1 MLNKSPT
8 SSSMYLNRIDGI
20 EAAAFPDN
28 AECLRISFYREGWET
43 FDIAIFTGVE
53 GLSQD
58 LADAINA
65 VLQKHGRFGEA
76 PTSKTE
82 E

>member
-8 SSSMYLNRIDGI
+8 SSSMCLHRIDSI
-20 EAAAFPDN
+20 EAEATPEN
-28 AECLRISFYREGWET
+28 SECLRISFYRDGWET
-43 FDIAIFTGVE
+43 FDIAVFTNAR

-65 VLQKHGRFGEA
+65 VLKKHGRFGEA

>member
-1 MLNKSPT
+1 MLNKSPA
-8 SSSMYLNRIDGI
+8 SSSMCLHRIDSI
-20 EAAAFPDN
+20 EAEATPKN
-28 AECLRISFYREGWET
+28 SECLQIFFYREGWET
-43 FDIAIFTGVE
+43 FNIAVFTGVK

-58 LADAINA
+58 LAAAINA
-65 VLQKHGRFGEA
+65 VLKKHGRFGEA